1 MAFNV
6 RVIDPLD
13 LQPSKAVGVDLPFS
27 GRAVF
32 NSTFETKDAIKANL
46 VNYFLTNKGE
56 RYLNP
61 NFGSDIRKLLFDNI
75 DQEKLEEIRE
85 IIIRDVDVYF
95 PKVIPSKVEVVAD
108 PDRNTVSFYMR
119 YSIDSTNIQDELL
132 INFEQ

>member
-13 LQPSKAVGVDLPFS
+13 LQPSKAVGVALPFS
-27 GRAVF
+27 GGAVF
-32 NSTFETKDAIKANL
+32 NSTYETKDAIKANL
-46 VNYFLTNKGE
+46 INYFLTNKGE

-61 NFGSDIRKLLFDNI
+61 NFGSDVRRLLFDNI
-75 DQEKLEEIRE
+75 DQQKLEEVRE
-85 IIIRDVDVYF
+85 IIIRDVDLYF
-95 PKVIPSKVEVVAD
+95 PKVIPSKIEVVAD
-108 PDRNTVSFYMR
+108 PDHNTVTFYMR